1 MESVRF
7 MTEFRLAII
16 IIIMMLL
23 ASCAG
28 PKTETER
35 YHRISNEY
43 QPGTGAV
50 TELHREAISAL
61 NQGSIQLAIDHLQR
75 AIKIEPRNAF
85 SWHYL
90 AQTYWYGRNY
100 DKCIDMIE
108 RSISYGVSKDGLGRA
123 NSVLRARCMGD

>member
-1 MESVRF
+1 MNK
-7 MTEFRLAII
+7 FRLALITI
-16 IIIMMLL
+16 TLVL

-35 YHRISNEY
+35 YHRIADEY

-50 TELHREAISAL
+50 RELHRGAISAL
-61 NQGSIQLAIDHLQR
+61 NQGSIQQAIDYLQR

-90 AQTYWYGRNY
+90 AQTYWHSRNY
-100 DKCIDMIE
+100 DRCIDMIE
-108 RSISYGVSKDGLGRA
+108 RSISYSSSKDDLDRA
-123 NSVLRARCMGD
+123 NSALRAQCMDE